1 MDKRKFTAGQWLIV
15 LLGTGLGVGFL
26 PKAPGTFG
34 SVLGSVLAAFLKSGS
49 GEWYPLIVLASIL
62 LSIPVCG
69 MVGRWMNS
77 KDPQIV
83 VLDEIVA
90 VMLVQAWFPV
100 TVGYVLS
107 GFFWFRVFDI
117 LKPPPARQ
125 LERLS
130 GGWGIVSDDLMAAV
144 YATAAVWVTGLLI
157 PLA

>member
-1 MDKRKFTAGQWLIV
+1 M
-15 LLGTGLGVGFL
+15 
-26 PKAPGTFG
+26 
-34 SVLGSVLAAFLKSGS
+34 S
-49 GEWYPLIVLASIL
+49 
-62 LSIPVCG
+62 
-69 MVGRWMNS
+69 S

-90 VMLVQAWFPV
+90 VMFVQAWFPV

-125 LERLS
+125 LERLP
-130 GGWGIVSDDLMAAV
+130 GGWGIVSDDLAAAV
-144 YATAAVWVTGLLI
+144 YAALAVWVTGLLI